1 MRTMAPAAAIPTEQ
15 TLYQQFGQRLAEF
28 RKSRNMSQQDL
39 ADGIGLTNTSIANIE
54 AGRQRVYLHQ
64 LFRIANAFGVT
75 LNDIMTAPS
84 SRAWKEYVVS
94 REPGIS
100 EPAAKWIARIIASEM
115 MARTETGKENDR
127 D

>member
-1 MRTMAPAAAIPTEQ
+1 MATVSATPTEQ

-39 ADGIGLTNTSIANIE
+39 ADRVGLTNTSIANIE

-64 LFRIANAFGVT
+64 LLRIATAFGVT

-84 SRAWKEYVVS
+84 SQAWREYVAS
-94 REPGIS
+94 KEPGIS
-100 EPAAKWIARIIASEM
+100 ESAAKWIARIIASEM
-115 MARTETGKENDR
+115 MARTETGKKNDTN
-127 D
+127 